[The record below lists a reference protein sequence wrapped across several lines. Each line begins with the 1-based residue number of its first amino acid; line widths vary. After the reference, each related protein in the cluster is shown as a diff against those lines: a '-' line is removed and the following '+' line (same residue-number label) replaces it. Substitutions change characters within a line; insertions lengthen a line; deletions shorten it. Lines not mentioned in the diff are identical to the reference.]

1 MSTTI
6 SSFYAWSP
14 ISSTVV
20 TFFNYL
26 YFSYS
31 TYHFLYDVTVVFA
44 RKRVYESIILHFLYL
59 HLSVFYILGDGNFFV
74 NEWNCRV
81 EIEPKSQD
89 LVCFFSLLFVKPVN
103 SFRPRTRS
111 SDVCVCTRTNVHAL
125 FSNLY
130 WYEDKQWPWA
140 LLLVLF
146 KQTCLK
152 LHTINC
158 TLKAK
163 DALKKILNNEK

>member
-111 SDVCVCTRTNVHAL
+111 SDVCVCARTHVHAL
-125 FSNLY
+125 FSNLIIGMKINSGHGLY
-130 WYEDKQWPWA
+130 CWC
-140 LLLVLF
+140 
-146 KQTCLK
+146 CLSK
-152 LHTINC
+152 HV
-158 TLKAK
+158 
-163 DALKKILNNEK
+163 